1 MASFIYSVRTT
12 QKDANADV
20 MVRIRFSA
28 YVEGKK
34 VDTYAQSGVKIPKK
48 AWDDKKAAIKS
59 AFTSTA
65 NSANEGKT
73 LDNLQN
79 DLNEIKAFVFQRYN
93 MLGEERISTQWLEGI
108 ITEYWDIR
116 RQIVEDERQ
125 VKEAL
130 ANKETFNQYI
140 SRYINEIESGT
151 RLTNKNT
158 KYKTGTV
165 KAVKASMVQFAN
177 YQKATK
183 CQLDF
188 TDINLDFYRNFT
200 HWLAGKGYTT
210 NSIGKC
216 VKDLKNILA
225 NAQEEGLHNN
235 DEYKGRRFKVT
246 AEEADNVYLT
256 AEELDALAKVDLST
270 KAQGYS
276 DARDVFLAGCW
287 LAQRVSDYNHLSPEN
302 IETRKETAL
311 VGDKIVEMEKT
322 YVVLIQKKTGSRV
335 RIPVNKQLQTILTKY
350 QNKLP
355 YIWEQKLNQYI
366 KIIAEMAGITQ
377 TVEIAT
383 TKGGEKRTE
392 WVPKCNL
399 IKSHTARRT
408 GATLMYLSGMDV
420 FDICRITGHT
430 SIKTLRKY
438 IKADELDVAEKMRK
452 YQYFD

>member
-79 DLNEIKAFVFQRYN
+79 DLNEIKTFVFQRYN

-216 VKDLKNILA
+216 VKDLKN
-225 NAQEEGLHNN
+225 
-235 DEYKGRRFKVT
+235 
-246 AEEADNVYLT
+246 
-256 AEELDALAKVDLST
+256 LS
-270 KAQGYS
+270 
-276 DARDVFLAGCW
+276 
-287 LAQRVSDYNHLSPEN
+287 
-302 IETRKETAL
+302 
-311 VGDKIVEMEKT
+311 
-322 YVVLIQKKTGSRV
+322 LIH
-335 RIPVNKQLQTILTKY
+335 I
-350 QNKLP
+350 
-355 YIWEQKLNQYI
+355 
-366 KIIAEMAGITQ
+366 
-377 TVEIAT
+377 
-383 TKGGEKRTE
+383 
-392 WVPKCNL
+392 
-399 IKSHTARRT
+399 
-408 GATLMYLSGMDV
+408 
-420 FDICRITGHT
+420 
-430 SIKTLRKY
+430 
-438 IKADELDVAEKMRK
+438 
-452 YQYFD
+452 